1 MHGRYRSEL
10 SNYAREVAAAQR
22 QKQVEDSRKR
32 LEVRKQRRLKK
43 ESKFS
48 KMNENLIIRLSMY

>member
-22 QKQVEDSRKR
+22 QQQVEDSRKR

-48 KMNENLIIRLSMY
+48 KMNENLII